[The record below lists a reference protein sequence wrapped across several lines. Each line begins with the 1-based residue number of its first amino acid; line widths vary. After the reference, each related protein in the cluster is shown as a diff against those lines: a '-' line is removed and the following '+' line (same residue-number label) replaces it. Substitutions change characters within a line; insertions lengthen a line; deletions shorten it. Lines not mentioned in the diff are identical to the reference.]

1 MSKSR
6 TLDPAKIA
14 SWLKALSNPN
24 RLEMFLRLAMACA
37 PGSVCATQ
45 DEARACVGELCCDLN
60 IAASTVSHHL
70 KELRQAGLV
79 HMERRGQN
87 IDCWANQE
95 TLAELA
101 DFFSGLVYPA
111 QASADL
117 SKAKSAP

>member
-6 TLDPAKIA
+6 TLDPEKIA

-24 RLEMFLRLAMACA
+24 RLEMFLRLATACA
-37 PGSVCATQ
+37 PGSACATQ
-45 DEARACVGELCCDLN
+45 AEARACVGDVCCDLN

-95 TLAELA
+95 TLAELV
-101 DFFSGLVYPA
+101 DFFAGLVY
-111 QASADL
+111 SADTP
-117 SKAKSAP
+117 SQ

>member
-6 TLDPAKIA
+6 TLDPKKIA

-24 RLEMFLRLAMACA
+24 RLEMFLSLASACA
-37 PGSVCATQ
+37 PGSACATAA
-45 DEARACVGELCCDLN
+45 EARSCVGEVCCDLK
-60 IAASTVSHHL
+60 IAPSTVSHHL

-101 DFFSGLVYPA
+101 DFFAGLVSPA
-111 QASADL
+111 EVQAE
-117 SKAKSAP
+117 

>member
-6 TLDPAKIA
+6 NLDAKKIA
-14 SWLKALSNPN
+14 FWLKALSNPN
-24 RLEMFLRLAMACA
+24 RLEMFLRLATACA
-37 PGSVCATQ
+37 PGSACATAA
-45 DEARACVGELCCDLN
+45 DARACVGEVCCDLN

-79 HMERRGQN
+79 QMERRGQN

-101 DFFSGLVYPA
+101 EFFTGLVYQA
-111 QASADL
+111 DASA
-117 SKAKSAP
+117 KSSVS

>member
-6 TLDPAKIA
+6 ILETENIA

-24 RLEMFLRLAMACA
+24 RLQIFLGLATACA
-37 PGSVCATQ
+37 PGSGCASPT
-45 DEARACVGELCCDLN
+45 EARACVGEVCSELK
-60 IAASTVSHHL
+60 IAPSTVSHHL

-95 TLAELA
+95 TLVELSE
-101 DFFSGLVYPA
+101 FFAGLVHA
-111 QASADL
+111 ADASAT
-117 SKAKSAP
+117 SSVS